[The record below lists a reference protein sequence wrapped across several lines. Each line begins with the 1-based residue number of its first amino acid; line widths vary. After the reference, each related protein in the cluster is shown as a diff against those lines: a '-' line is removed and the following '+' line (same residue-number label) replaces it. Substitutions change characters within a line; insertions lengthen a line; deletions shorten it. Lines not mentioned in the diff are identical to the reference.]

1 MITDADEREGAR
13 DNYAV
18 LDGTLSRGCVISHF
32 PITQPRS
39 VLLVAGGGG
48 ITPIYSLAREI
59 LTAHAGDQKQV
70 ELLWGVNGMNDIVLK
85 DELEELE
92 QKYPERLKV
101 TYAVSGTGKM
111 GEGEKFRKGHV
122 SREMSEEAIKR
133 CEGRL
138 GDARGMKVFL
148 CGPPKM
154 EEAFDGKKGV
164 LRELGLGGKEI
175 YKF

>member
-111 GEGEKFRKGHV
+111 GEGRNSG
-122 SREMSEEAIKR
+122 
-133 CEGRL
+133 
-138 GDARGMKVFL
+138 RGM
-148 CGPPKM
+148 
-154 EEAFDGKKGV
+154 
-164 LRELGLGGKEI
+164 
-175 YKF
+175 